1 MDNLTQQIDEIEALS
16 AIYGDEW
23 QVENEENR
31 SYSINIGNG
40 KKYVKLY
47 VKLPNDYPSSA
58 PPSFELSAPYLSLNE
73 KQHISSL
80 LQEVYLSC
88 VGQIVLYQWIEK
100 IREIL
105 DSEDLPNLKNTQE
118 NIINNQNVPM
128 KVVSDCRPMNDKTV
142 NKCPEIYHGEVIVD
156 RKSCF
161 QGHVAKVTSI
171 EDVKLIL
178 KTLLEEKK
186 IMQAT
191 HNMYAYRIY
200 QEKTKSFL
208 HDCDDDGENQ
218 AGGRLLHLL
227 EIIDVKNVIVIVS
240 RWYGGIH
247 LGSDRF
253 RHINNAARQV
263 LEAANL
269 ISKHK
274 DNKK

>member
-1 MDNLTQQIDEIEALS
+1 
-16 AIYGDEW
+16 
-23 QVENEENR
+23 
-31 SYSINIGNG
+31 
-40 KKYVKLY
+40 
-47 VKLPNDYPSSA
+47 
-58 PPSFELSAPYLSLNE
+58 
-73 KQHISSL
+73 
-80 LQEVYLSC
+80 
-88 VGQIVLYQWIEK
+88 
-100 IREIL
+100 
-105 DSEDLPNLKNTQE
+105 
-118 NIINNQNVPM
+118 
-128 KVVSDCRPMNDKTV
+128 
-142 NKCPEIYHGEVIVD
+142 
-156 RKSCF
+156 
-161 QGHVAKVTSI
+161 
-171 EDVKLIL
+171 
-178 KTLLEEKK
+178 
-186 IMQAT
+186 MQAT